1 MGDVDQPRVTHP
13 MNGDGQAPTRGPEQ
27 AIRRLHEKM
36 LAMRGAA
43 NRRRAEAEA
52 KRVLTSATIVPQRPG

>member
-1 MGDVDQPRVTHP
+1 MESPSVTPPR
-13 MNGDGQAPTRGPEQ
+13 NGDGQPPTRGPDQ

-36 LAMRGAA
+36 RAMRGAA

-52 KRVLTSATIVPQRPG
+52 KRVLAAAAIVPQRPG